1 MKRSAE
7 KSMSFA
13 KSMIPIIY
21 LALALIYT
29 LRFLH
34 GDPHIPILT
43 AAVVAAIVAALSG
56 YHWQEIQDGIV
67 NTIKL
72 SMSAILILMIIGM
85 IIGTWILAGIV
96 PTMIYYGLKLIAPSV
111 FLVATAVIC
120 SIVSLAT
127 GSSWTTAGTV
137 GIALIGVGEGFGIP
151 LPMVAGAI
159 ISGAY
164 FGDKMSPLSDT
175 TNLAPAMA
183 GSKLFD
189 HIRHMVYTTGP
200 SLAIALIL
208 YGILGLKYR
217 QTELDLEGIR
227 TILNGITAQF
237 NITPLLLLPPLL
249 VIVIVILRIPAIPG
263 LIGGTALGALFA
275 WIFQGAGLTEI
286 VKAAHYGFVS
296 GSGVEAVDSLLTRGG
311 MDSMMW
317 TVALILCAMSF
328 AGVLEGTGMIREIAL
343 KILSIAKSTGSLV
356 TATILT
362 CIGTNI
368 IAGDQYLSIV
378 LPGRIYKKIYD
389 ERGLKPKNLSRVL
402 EDGGTLTSS
411 LIPWNS
417 GGAFMWATLG
427 VYPFAYAPF
436 AFLNLINPLVS
447 IFYGYTGI
455 TMEKYSDEELK
466 EIESKKRA

>member
-1 MKRSAE
+1 
-7 KSMSFA
+7 MSFA
-13 KSMIPIIY
+13 KSMIPIVY
-21 LALALIYT
+21 LAAALIYT

-96 PTMIYYGLKLIAPSV
+96 PTMIYYGLKLISPSI

-217 QTELDLEGIR
+217 QTELDLDGIR
-227 TILNGITAQF
+227 TILNGITTQF

-296 GSGVEAVDSLLTRGG
+296 GSGVEAVDNLLTRGG

-328 AGVLEGTGMIREIAL
+328 AGVLEGTGMLKEIAL

-362 CIGTNI
+362 CIGTNV

-436 AFLNLINPLVS
+436 AFLNLINPLIS
-447 IFYGYTGI
+447 ILYGYTGW
-455 TMEKYSDEELK
+455 TMEKYSDEEMK
-466 EIESKKRA
+466 EIESKKRD

>member
-189 HIRHMVYTTGP
+189 HIRHMFYTTGP

>member
-1 MKRSAE
+1 
-7 KSMSFA
+7 MSFA

-189 HIRHMVYTTGP
+189 HIRHMFYTTGP